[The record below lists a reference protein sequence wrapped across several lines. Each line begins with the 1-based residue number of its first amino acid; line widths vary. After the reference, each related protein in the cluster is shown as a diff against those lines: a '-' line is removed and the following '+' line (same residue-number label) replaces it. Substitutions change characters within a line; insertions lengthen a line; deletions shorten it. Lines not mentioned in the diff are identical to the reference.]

1 MQTKAYIAIGSNLG
15 DRAQTIESGIDSVR
29 GIDQTELLRVSTII
43 ETEPVGPDGQGA
55 YLNGVLCVRT
65 SLSPRALLRAMLEIE
80 RTHGR
85 DRDREQRWGA
95 RTLDL

>member
-43 ETEPVGPDGQGA
+43 ETPSPWGPMG
-55 YLNGVLCVRT
+55 
-65 SLSPRALLRAMLEIE
+65 RALISMGCCASE
-80 RTHGR
+80 RV
-85 DRDREQRWGA
+85 
-95 RTLDL
+95 

>member
-43 ETEPVGPDGQGA
+43 ETDRARGA
-55 YLNGVLCVRT
+55 RWAGR
-65 SLSPRALLRAMLEIE
+65 LS
-80 RTHGR
+80 
-85 DRDREQRWGA
+85 QWGA
-95 RTLDL
+95 VRPNESEPTRVAPSHA